1 MALRPSERRAATLVA
16 FLSVLFV
23 GLVILS
29 QRVSHGGV
37 HAAIPDTSS
46 PVGWA
51 AVLGSIVTFGSYGI
65 PIKVI
70 CSRPD
75 ALMDACAALTS
86 GPTRRTAISKMQRLT
101 RSCSSSL

>member
-1 MALRPSERRAATLVA
+1 MALRPHERRAAALVA
-16 FLSVLFV
+16 LLSAFFV

-29 QRVSHGGV
+29 QQLGHGGV

-65 PIKVI
+65 PIKVRGW
-70 CSRPD
+70 RPVPD
-75 ALMDACAALTS
+75 
-86 GPTRRTAISKMQRLT
+86 
-101 RSCSSSL
+101 